1 MPSPE
6 TRDQIFLLFCF
17 FYFFVL
23 LTNRALFKCALRF
36 SCPTPREQSKKRW
49 DKEMKE
55 RGLSKDE
62 AFMVETAAA
71 AEIVSEHKN
80 KKEKHKAAFGK
91 IIPQFTVVLYKQNSN
106 VCL

>member
-1 MPSPE
+1 
-6 TRDQIFLLFCF
+6 
-17 FYFFVL
+17 
-23 LTNRALFKCALRF
+23 
-36 SCPTPREQSKKRW
+36 
-49 DKEMKE
+49 MKE

-91 IIPQFTVVLYKQNSN
+91 ISVTLYCIRYNC
-106 VCL
+106 VRFR